1 MSWTTGGNIFA
12 SFLVFYVSKQY
23 AYLGIW
29 RLLKITRAN
38 LVLGKEV
45 DNGNN
50 IVRSLQTK

>member
-45 DNGNN
+45 DNVNN